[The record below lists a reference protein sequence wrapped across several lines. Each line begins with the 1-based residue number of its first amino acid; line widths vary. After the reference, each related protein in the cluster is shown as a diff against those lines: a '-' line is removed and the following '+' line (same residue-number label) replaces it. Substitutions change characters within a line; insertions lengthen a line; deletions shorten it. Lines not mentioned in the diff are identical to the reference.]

1 MYIPTAKDPKAAG
14 WNPPPLGPFLLAL
27 LAAFLLVLIGS
38 SCSPQKRISKLLDKH
53 PGIALV
59 ECEDRAI
66 IETGRDT
73 VIVQDTQL
81 LSAYEAEF
89 AYLNTIL
96 DSLLSAGC
104 DTVTIEKI
112 RQIKTQ
118 LPQRPCPEKIV
129 TVTKESTA
137 KLEVLRLQC
146 ATLEKDLRS
155 QIVTARSQIAKCEKQ
170 LDDTIEHNYKLRKQR
185 NTYLWLLLLLLGW
198 TFRKPLLKLIRLL
211 TIKI

>member
-27 LAAFLLVLIGS
+27 LAAFLLVLLGS
-38 SCSPQKRISKLLDKH
+38 SCSPQNRMAKLMDKN
-53 PGIALV
+53 PGIAAV
-59 ECEDRAI
+59 ECEDRFPVL
-66 IETGRDT
+66 ETTDT
-73 VIVQDTQL
+73 VTVQDSAL
-81 LSAYEAEF
+81 LAAYEQEF

-112 RQIKTQ
+112 REIKTQ
-118 LPQRPCPEKIV
+118 LPVKPCPEKVV

-137 KLEVLRLQC
+137 KLEVLRSQF
-146 ATLEKDLRS
+146 ATKEKDLRS
-155 QIVTARSQIAKCEKQ
+155 QIVTAQSQIAKCETAKEKAVAK
-170 LDDTIEHNYKLRKQR
+170 LDRIKKQR

-198 TFRKPLLKLIRLL
+198 TFRKPLLKAIRLL